1 MEKAEIL
8 STFFASVFTLQ
19 VCPEASQVS
28 ESVVETGR
36 VITDLQERRTE
47 LGTT

>member
-8 STFFASVFTLQ
+8 STFFASDFTVQ
-19 VCPEASQVS
+19 VCPEASQ
-28 ESVVETGR
+28 VETGR